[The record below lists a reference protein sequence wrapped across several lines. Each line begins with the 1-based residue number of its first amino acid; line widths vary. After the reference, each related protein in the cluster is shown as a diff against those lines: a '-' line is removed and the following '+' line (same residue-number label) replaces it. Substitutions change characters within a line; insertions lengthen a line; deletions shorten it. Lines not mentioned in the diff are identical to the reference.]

1 LNKGYC
7 YLSQYDEAN
16 YSSSI
21 YCGVN
26 GNRFRSIGVDVQ
38 QVRMYNRRIVF
49 IVFIDVYTCFDSRK
63 QELHHLELS
72 RLSVVP
78 NNVYFCF
85 FRTFHRVLMSSARF
99 AEEKDRDYEAE
110 ISKMEKEA
118 MERLDAKTQELMSTI
133 SSTGATSK

>member
-1 LNKGYC
+1 
-7 YLSQYDEAN
+7 
-16 YSSSI
+16 
-21 YCGVN
+21 
-26 GNRFRSIGVDVQ
+26 
-38 QVRMYNRRIVF
+38 M
-49 IVFIDVYTCFDSRK
+49 YTCFDGRK
-63 QELHHLELS
+63 QELHHLEIS
-72 RLSVVP
+72 RVSVVP

-85 FRTFHRVLMSSARF
+85 SRTFHRVLLSTARF